1 MEKNG
6 VVLFVT
12 RTGHAQKLAEL
23 VQNETG
29 FPVAEIGDMV
39 SRKGFFGY
47 MKAGFQ
53 AVAKKATPI
62 KDPAIFL
69 ADKKLVIL
77 IQPIWAS
84 SVVPPLRTWL
94 KSHASELQG
103 KKIALLVTNKG
114 GPVDRLKIAF
124 ETEFWP
130 LTALASIP
138 EKIDYLEMQRIL
150 REFLASLE
158 CY

>member
-6 VVLFVT
+6 VVVFVT
-12 RTGHAQKLAEL
+12 RTGHARQLAEL
-23 VQNETG
+23 IQKETG
-29 FPVAEIGDMV
+29 FPAAEIGDRV

-53 AVAKKATPI
+53 AVARKATPI
-62 KDPAIFL
+62 SDPAISL
-69 ADKKLVIL
+69 ADKKIVIL

-94 KSHASELQG
+94 QSHANELQG
-103 KKIALLVTNKG
+103 KKTALLVTNKG
-114 GPVDRLKIAF
+114 GPVDKLKIAF

-130 LTALASIP
+130 LAALASIP
-138 EKIDYLEMQRIL
+138 EKTDKSEKQRIV
-150 REFLASLE
+150 REFLASL
-158 CY
+158 